1 MDFRKT
7 ETFPGWEFIEK
18 FDSSSPSS
26 TYGNSCR
33 QEVEFIEKLNLRDN
47 LWLQSTW
54 VGVGCM
60 AKFVVDDDD
69 DDTDC
74 EFQ

>member
-47 LWLQSTW
+47 LHSTW
-54 VGVGCM
+54 VGDAWRRMVM
-60 AKFVVDDDD
+60 MTMDD
-69 DDTDC
+69 
-74 EFQ
+74 EGEN

>member
-7 ETFPGWEFIEK
+7 ETFPGWELIEK

-47 LWLQSTW
+47 LQSTW
-54 VGVGCM
+54 VGDTWRRMVM
-60 AKFVVDDDD
+60 MTMDD
-69 DDTDC
+69 
-74 EFQ
+74 EGEN

>member
-47 LWLQSTW
+47 LQSTW
-54 VGVGCM
+54 VGDPWRRMVM
-60 AKFVVDDDD
+60 MTMDD
-69 DDTDC
+69 
-74 EFQ
+74 EGEN

>member
-1 MDFRKT
+1 MINILIFRKLKLF
-7 ETFPGWEFIEK
+7 EP
-18 FDSSSPSS
+18 
-26 TYGNSCR
+26 
-33 QEVEFIEKLNLRDN
+33 EVEFIEKLNLRDN

-54 VGVGCM
+54 VGVACM